1 MTYDEYENFGIQS
14 PDEFENEFDYFVDM
28 ENTADLKYDFDFDFP
43 YGISAV
49 DEDADVVAA
58 WLPDDQ
64 YIFFETS
71 VPEVLKYIRDNYSND
86 IDIDCDI
93 ELFNLFLDKGYISKF
108 HKGPNDYCSE
118 IIDLTESIQ
127 LIKKEVLNLLIQ
139 EY

>member
-1 MTYDEYENFGIQS
+1 MKKMTYDEYEKFGIQS

-49 DEDADVVAA
+49 DEDADVIAA

-71 VPEVLKYIRDNYSND
+71 VPEVLKYIRDNYSDD
-86 IDIDCDI
+86 IDTTAIDQKLK
-93 ELFNLFLDKGYISKF
+93 ELSD
-108 HKGPNDYCSE
+108 DDE
-118 IIDLTESIQ
+118 E
-127 LIKKEVLNLLIQ
+127 
-139 EY
+139 

>member
-1 MTYDEYENFGIQS
+1 MKKMTYDEYENFGIQS

-86 IDIDCDI
+86 IDTTAIDQKLK
-93 ELFNLFLDKGYISKF
+93 ELSD
-108 HKGPNDYCSE
+108 DDE
-118 IIDLTESIQ
+118 E
-127 LIKKEVLNLLIQ
+127 
-139 EY
+139 